1 MSGANVSPIGRNKE
15 EWFVQAT
22 DYRKLNQPLFLVSPY
37 RAHIRSAHARL
48 RPLRR
53 LRGIFLMGAATPP
66 LPRRGVRLLSVVFN
80 APVPSKRCGTCSAYE
95 DGRLRPIKQNA
106 TRPHLLEGGAGRS
119 HLQTPV
125 HRPKSEGISAQE
137 IHEPPREPAPK
148 S

>member
-53 LRGIFLMGAATPP
+53 LRGFFLMGAATPP
-66 LPRRGVRLLSVVFN
+66 LPRRGVRLSVSLFLSPGVQTTT
-80 APVPSKRCGTCSAYE
+80 CG
-95 DGRLRPIKQNA
+95 
-106 TRPHLLEGGAGRS
+106 
-119 HLQTPV
+119 
-125 HRPKSEGISAQE
+125 
-137 IHEPPREPAPK
+137 
-148 S
+148 